1 MSGDKNNK
9 LTAENVGGVI
19 KGWLKHY
26 AIIIVLCAA
35 IVGIGW
41 FAVVQFKA
49 NIKAQA
55 ESEQLVD
62 TLNGTQ
68 SQLQQTE
75 STLQKTED
83 ALEQAEGDLAFTKE
97 EKKLLED
104 TTDALNKQVADL
116 TGKNTNLENKVKN
129 LEKRIKE
136 LLHIEEKY
144 KITTVRLN
152 EQISAIAELVT
163 LKYVYTNSSR
173 KEGNLTLPWGWALPF
188 TDSSLLTTYDGTIKA
203 GIDFKEIK
211 FDISGNNITVTMP
224 KSTVLDHNIPQGT
237 IGLLRN

>member
-1 MSGDKNNK
+1 MRNEKNH
-9 LTAENVGGVI
+9 G
-19 KGWLKHY
+19 
-26 AIIIVLCAA
+26 IVLCAA

-188 TDSSLLTTYDGTIKA
+188 TDSSLLTTYLLCSALASSRDA
-203 GIDFKEIK
+203 GAFSHSLSVR
-211 FDISGNNITVTMP
+211 FLPSCQMLHALP
-224 KSTVLDHNIPQGT
+224 L
-237 IGLLRN
+237 

>member
-144 KITTVRLN
+144 KITTVRL
-152 EQISAIAELVT
+152 
-163 LKYVYTNSSR
+163 R
-173 KEGNLTLPWGWALPF
+173 K
-188 TDSSLLTTYDGTIKA
+188 
-203 GIDFKEIK
+203 
-211 FDISGNNITVTMP
+211 
-224 KSTVLDHNIPQGT
+224 H
-237 IGLLRN
+237 